1 MHVGE
6 PSTRAAEAIFGG
18 PSHLCAIAAGKVY
31 CAGRTNFAA
40 DGPRAGGAS
49 SAPYGGGTTSRFT
62 ALTEVTG
69 LPYVVEVADGNDHT
83 CVRARD
89 GAVWCW
95 GAGRFGQVGPGSRGG
110 TTPVAVPLEGR
121 ALELSVG
128 HRTTC
133 AVVEGGR
140 LYCWGELRLGQCVEE
155 QRDTLGQSVCFVREP
170 SALPLDGVTDVG
182 VGARQACALAAGS
195 VYCFRTSTDAPAQ
208 ITRVATI
215 ADALAIEVGWAHA
228 CVRTTAGA
236 VWCWREADASPT
248 RVTDG
253 VAALHLGAAAG
264 LDLLLRDRRSGA
276 APRSVVARRTA
287 GGRPRRSA
295 RARGRVVSDD
305 GRGDGRVR
313 PLRGRRRTLRRIPL
327 ERRDVP
333 RAVRPSMASLR
344 VARDRRE

>member
-1 MHVGE
+1 MCGE

-170 SALPLDGVTDVG
+170 SAVPLDGVTDVG

-215 ADALAIEVGWAHA
+215 ANALAIEVGWAHA

-236 VWCWREADASPT
+236 VWCWREDDASPT

-264 LDLLLRDRRSGA
+264 LDLLLGTDGAVRRLDPSWRVGPPVAALDGA
-276 APRSVVARRTA
+276 RALAAGWYPTMGGGTAVCGLFEGGVVRCVEYHSNDVTFRAPFAPRWH
-287 GGRPRRSA
+287 P
-295 RARGRVVSDD
+295 
-305 GRGDGRVR
+305 
-313 PLRGRRRTLRRIPL
+313 
-327 ERRDVP
+327 
-333 RAVRPSMASLR
+333 
-344 VARDRRE
+344 